1 MTTISFPFDPY
12 VGQVYLASNGITY
25 TWDGTKWL
33 GQGLLGGT
41 TSGGSPSGPYELPI
55 ATNSTLGGVRI
66 GDNISVDAGGK
77 ISVVAP
83 FSGNYNDL
91 TNKPTVPPAQIQSD
105 WTQTDNTRR
114 DYIKNKPQLFSGNY
128 GDLYDRPQLFSGN
141 YNDLTGKPTLARVA
155 NTGNYSDLN
164 NKPTIPTDISQLADN
179 THILQ
184 RATNYTLPAAT
195 TSILGGVKVGD
206 GLDVDGDG
214 VLSVVLDYHSLQNKP
229 MTAGHTPPSNNVV
242 REGDLWWNTQD
253 GNLYIRYRSTW
264 VVTIT
269 TTKGDPGTT
278 GPPGAQGVQG
288 PQGIRGNPGQ
298 IASRSQLGV
307 VKIGDGINVT
317 AGGTISTQ
325 RINRV
330 IDIPDVN
337 GTGLTDGSVL
347 VYNTILSRW
356 DNTVNLNQE
365 NMDGGHF

>member
-41 TSGGSPSGPYELPI
+41 TSGGSPSGPYQLPI

-77 ISVVAP
+77 ISVAAP
-83 FSGNYNDL
+83 FSGD
-91 TNKPTVPPAQIQSD
+91 
-105 WTQTDNTRR
+105 
-114 DYIKNKPQLFSGNY
+114 
-128 GDLYDRPQLFSGN
+128 

-269 TTKGDPGTT
+269 TTKGDPGSV
-278 GPPGAQGVQG
+278 GPPGAQGIQG
-288 PQGIRGNPGQ
+288 PKGDRGDPGQ
-298 IASRSQLGV
+298 IASRTQLGI
-307 VKIGDGINVT
+307 VKIGNGIDVT
-317 AGGTISTQ
+317 TGGTISAQ

-330 IDIPDVN
+330 TDIPDVN

-347 VYNTILSRW
+347 VYNTVLSRW
-356 DNTVNLNQE
+356 DNTVNLYQE